1 MAEAV
6 GGGGGAEANALA
18 LQWAFGFNN
27 KLCGGVHN
35 LSTEDRFTLF
45 YISAH
50 SGVIYDCAARTQKLL
65 QGHCNPITACAVS
78 ADKKWIA
85 TADTGPDSLIVVW
98 DSYSGTPIKTFF
110 NPAPYGI
117 AAMDMS
123 PDGAFLATLSA
134 VPPDATDDQFDQT
147 LAIWEW
153 TSESER
159 EGPVHAQRLPLLD
172 AQSCIRFNLND
183 PQEIVTNGAKHVF
196 FWNWMGDSLSC
207 YAPLISKNNFRT
219 AVGSYSASC
228 FLPNGQAITGTADGD
243 LILWEKAASSTV
255 EAGGVPGASMDGGEH
270 ASIADGSVEELAE
283 RSAVKMIHLGEGALN
298 VVTTVDDKYVC
309 LAGEDGAVRF
319 YDMQFRLEAWFE
331 DLEAGPITSVSFSAA
346 PPNVDPSRLDFSVPD
361 IIVGTRNGYIVGLE
375 AVVFE
380 EVEPEARRGTL
391 LVQGMS
397 DEVHGIATHPSQ
409 PYVVI
414 ASYSGALYLW
424 DYNQKVLVMVRQFD
438 ASRLRPRCVAY
449 EPNANYLAIGFTSGI
464 VKVLDPATLE
474 DVVTFKN
481 AKDPIVDISF
491 SPLGDMFATADADHH
506 VAVWKL
512 SLERIVDENANG
524 PEADADPSAEATI
537 KATWVYLGRHRSHW
551 RPITALEFGLRDD
564 GRQTLVSVGEDRCLV
579 EYDLE
584 KSSVGTGVLLK
595 EEPKR
600 IEVSAVPTAATWHPL
615 LGTGANRD
623 FEDRIVTANSEY
635 KMMQWNADN
644 KSCRRTTLGPT
655 FGQPINKLLPLV
667 KPTPRDPDTDAA
679 DTVPHERLGYMAY
692 STGEKV
698 VGLCK
703 LPLNGNPNKA
713 MGLIAHPG
721 PISCIAVCHDAQTLV
736 TAGGSDATVNL
747 WQINTEVLDAAEAG
761 SYEAPTR
768 VDEAGVAMAEE
779 ELSPKERAEITRARM
794 APFLALLEGGE
805 GGEAHEELVDFF
817 YYAQLRSQGENT
829 TAPREVGGRVP
840 LSEIPNLM
848 RALGYY
854 PSEAQVSNMVNEVK
868 YSKFTTTGEVLDS
881 VDLPQFIQLY
891 VNHRPIFGV
900 DKPQVEGA
908 FKVLAEAGATQA
920 LQLDGEGGGGPPG
933 SGASKSQGPTFDF
946 AATFGDMSEVNWAE
960 LKAALTT
967 DGEALSADDL
977 AVCLRALTGSD
988 ELPDGPITAGTFI
1001 DQVLGF
1007 EDEEEDE

>member
-1 MAEAV
+1 VLTARPPSLT
-6 GGGGGAEANALA
+6 AL
-18 LQWAFGFNN
+18 
-27 KLCGGVHN
+27 
-35 LSTEDRFTLF
+35 
-45 YISAH
+45 
-50 SGVIYDCAARTQKLL
+50 
-65 QGHCNPITACAVS
+65 
-78 ADKKWIA
+78 
-85 TADTGPDSLIVVW
+85 
-98 DSYSGTPIKTFF
+98 
-110 NPAPYGI
+110 
-117 AAMDMS
+117 
-123 PDGAFLATLSA
+123 
-134 VPPDATDDQFDQT
+134 
-147 LAIWEW
+147 
-153 TSESER
+153 
-159 EGPVHAQRLPLLD
+159 
-172 AQSCIRFNLND
+172 
-183 PQEIVTNGAKHVF
+183 
-196 FWNWMGDSLSC
+196 
-207 YAPLISKNNFRT
+207 APLISKNNFRT
-219 AVGSYSASC
+219 AIGAYSASC

-243 LILWEKAASSTV
+243 VILWEQAQSNSVA
-255 EAGGVPGASMDGGEH
+255 AGGVPGASMDGGDNG
-270 ASIADGSVEELAE
+270 SIADGTVEELAE

-298 VVTTVDDKYVC
+298 VVTTVDDKYIC

-319 YDMQFRLEAWFE
+319 YDLQFRLEAWFE

-346 PPNVDPSRLDFSVPD
+346 APNVDPSRLDFSVPD
-361 IIVGTRNGYIVGLE
+361 IVVGTRNAYIVGLE
-375 AVVFE
+375 AIVFE

-449 EPNANYLAIGFTSGI
+449 EPNANYIAIGFTSGI
-464 VKVLDPATLE
+464 VKVLDPSTLE
-474 DVVTFKN
+474 DVATFKN
-481 AKDPIVDISF
+481 AKEPIVDISF

-512 SLERIVDENANG
+512 SLERIVEEEG
-524 PEADADPSAEATI
+524 PEAEADPMAEATI
-537 KATWVYLGRHRSHW
+537 KATWIYLGRHRSHW

-579 EYDLE
+579 EYDLDE
-584 KSSVGTGVLLK
+584 SSVGSGVVLK
-595 EEPKR
+595 EPPKR

-623 FEDRIVTANSEY
+623 FEDRVVTANSEY
-635 KMMQWNADN
+635 KLMQWNADN

-667 KPTPRDPDTDAA
+667 KPSPRDPDTDAA
-679 DTVPHERLGYMAY
+679 DSIPHPRLGYLAY
-692 STGEKV
+692 STCEKV

-703 LPLNGNPNKA
+703 MPLDGNPNKA

-721 PISCIAVCHDAQTLV
+721 PISCIAVSHDSQTLV
-736 TAGGSDATVNL
+736 TAGGTDATVNL

-761 SYEAPTR
+761 SYPEPR
-768 VDEAGVAMAEE
+768 LNEAGEAVAEDEMT
-779 ELSPKERAEITRARM
+779 PKERAEATRTRM

-805 GGEAHEELVDFF
+805 GGEAHDELVDFF

-829 TAPREVGGRVP
+829 TAPREVSGRVP

-900 DKPQVEGA
+900 DKPQVEEA
-908 FKVLAEAGATQA
+908 FKVLSDAAANQT
-920 LQLDGEGGGGPPG
+920 LNLDGVEGPG
-933 SGASKSQGPTFDF
+933 SGVGKGGPSFDF
-946 AATFGDMSEVNWAE
+946 ASTFNDMSTVDWAE
-960 LKAALTT
+960 LKEKLLTA
-967 DGEALSADDL
+967 GESLSDDDL
-977 AVCLRALTGSD
+977 KVCLRALTGSD
-988 ELPDGPITAGTFI
+988 ELPDGPLTAETFI

-1007 EDEEEDE
+1007 EDYEEDE